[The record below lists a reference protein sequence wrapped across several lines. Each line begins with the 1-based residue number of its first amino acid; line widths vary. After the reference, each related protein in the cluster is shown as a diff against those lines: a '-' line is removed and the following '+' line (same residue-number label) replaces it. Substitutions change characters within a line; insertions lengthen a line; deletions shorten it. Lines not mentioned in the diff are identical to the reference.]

1 MLPKGMASTH
11 LDIESHVRNAT
22 GVVRVQGEI
31 DLDNV
36 EQLVEAVL
44 AATPPGGSVEIDLRE
59 VGFIDSAG
67 VAGLNRC
74 RRQALRVEA
83 DIMVVCLAS
92 SPVARLLQWTGLAR
106 VLDVRSEPGG

>member
-1 MLPKGMASTH
+1 MLPKAMASPH
-11 LDIESHVRNAT
+11 LDIESHVRNTT

-36 EQLVEAVL
+36 EQLVEAVS
-44 AATPPGGSVEIDLRE
+44 AATLPGGSVEVDLRA

-74 RRQALRVEA
+74 RRQALRVDA
-83 DIMVVCLAS
+83 DVVVLCGAG

-106 VLDVRSEPGG
+106 VLDVRADPVG